1 MKNFPVSPAGKQ
13 SVCKIMLSP
22 LLFMSVGITL
32 PKGNTK
38 PDRSYNVQCNFTEA
52 AVATSLTMLS
62 KMPLKIENICKEAH
76 YFTLLDIIR

>member
-1 MKNFPVSPAGKQ
+1 MKIFPVSPAGKQ

-38 PDRSYNVQCNFTEA
+38 PDRSYNLQCNFTEA
-52 AVATSLTMLS
+52 AVATSLYYVIQDAFKNRKHLQRS
-62 KMPLKIENICKEAH
+62 SLF
-76 YFTLLDIIR
+76 YIIRYY